1 MPSCSLIRSRMVREA
16 YTPVPIGS
24 LLVHPL
30 TLEELFLEMDSMI
43 RLGARSSIM
52 NSNAHAV
59 CIAESH
65 SEFRAAMLGST
76 LVFCDGKAVQW
87 ASSFLGHPLPER
99 FSPPDWI
106 DRLCDLATENSYRLF
121 FLGGAEGIAGEAAT
135 RLQEAHPGLLIETH
149 HGYFNKQGPETD
161 AVIDRINEFHPE
173 LLLVG
178 FGMPLQE
185 LWIAEHIDRLNINVA
200 LSVGALFDFVSGHTP
215 RGPRWLT
222 DHGFEWLTRL
232 VREPRRLGRR
242 YILGN
247 PRFLWIVLRQ
257 KLGRRRL

>member
-1 MPSCSLIRSRMVREA
+1 MVVESC
-16 YTPVPIGS
+16 TPVPVGGLS
-24 LLVHPL
+24 VHPIAL
-30 TLEELFLEMDSMI
+30 VDLLLEMDTVI
-43 RLGARSSIM
+43 RSGERATIM
-52 NSNAHAV
+52 YANAHAI
-59 CIAESH
+59 CTAEDH
-65 SEFRAAMLGST
+65 SDFRAAMHKSALI
-76 LVFCDGKAVQW
+76 FCDGKAVQW
-87 ASSFLGHPLPER
+87 ASCFLGHPLPER

-106 DRLCDLATENSYRLF
+106 DQLCCLAVEKSHRLF
-121 FLGGAEGIAGEAAT
+121 FLGGAQGVAAT
-135 RLQEAHPGLLIETH
+135 AAAQLARKHPGLNIETH
-149 HGYFNKQGPETD
+149 HGYFEKQGPETD

-185 LWIAEHIDRLNINVA
+185 LWIADHIERLNINVA

-257 KLGRRRL
+257 KLGRHGAHKPGRELV